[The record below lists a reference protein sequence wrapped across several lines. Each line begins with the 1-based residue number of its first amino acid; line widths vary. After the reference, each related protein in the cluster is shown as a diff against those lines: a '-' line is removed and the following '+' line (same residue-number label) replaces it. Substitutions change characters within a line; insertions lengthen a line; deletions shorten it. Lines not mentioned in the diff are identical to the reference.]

1 MSQVL
6 FPILS
11 EKDPDAEG
19 TVATWFV
26 DSGATVA
33 EGELIAE
40 VAVDKIDME
49 INAPSAGVLTHLV
62 EEGAVVIQNSAIA
75 NIA

>member
-6 FPILS
+6 FPVLS

-33 EGELIAE
+33 EGELIASCRGQ
-40 VAVDKIDME
+40 D
-49 INAPSAGVLTHLV
+49 
-62 EEGAVVIQNSAIA
+62 
-75 NIA
+75 